1 MAERAAHMFTSSH
14 ENSARLWFPCVDS
27 YNELCTWKLEFTV
40 DESMTVSSRHLGFEF
55 FLHFLQKFDFSA
67 YLGSWCCETWNK
79 IKYHA
84 KKMWESEENALFNLV
99 PETLKIRFRVFDS
112 SM

>member
-40 DESMTVSSRHLGFEF
+40 DESMTVSFTLW
-55 FLHFLQKFDFSA
+55 A
-67 YLGSWCCETWNK
+67 GSSKSELAKISELTNK
-79 IKYHA
+79 
-84 KKMWESEENALFNLV
+84 
-99 PETLKIRFRVFDS
+99 
-112 SM
+112 

>member
-40 DESMTVSSRHLGFEF
+40 DESMTVSSRHLGFGF
-55 FLHFLQKFDFSA
+55 FLHFFANIFGMFDDFLA
-67 YLGSWCCETWNK
+67 YL
-79 IKYHA
+79 
-84 KKMWESEENALFNLV
+84 
-99 PETLKIRFRVFDS
+99 DS
-112 SM
+112 